1 MIDDRPAVDEPFHLL
16 VDGVAEYAIFM
27 LDPSGAV
34 MTWNAGARRI
44 KGYDEAEIIGRHYSV
59 FFVNDDVAAD
69 KPRQLLHHAVV
80 HRRALDEGWRV
91 RKDGSR
97 FWANVVLTALFDGG
111 GEVQGFAD
119 ITRDDTDRRAADMR
133 ARQLDAGLDHE
144 RIARG
149 LNDDVITR
157 IYRAGLVLE
166 SLRAVSQDPRHSQHI
181 DRAVD
186 ELDHAINDLRG
197 IVLDAQTPH
206 QDTSAATRQPKHGH
220 DVLGGLTVRHR

>member
-1 MIDDRPAVDEPFHLL
+1 MIDDRPAIDEPFRLL
-16 VDGVAEYAIFM
+16 VDGVNEYAIFM

-59 FFVNDDVAAD
+59 FFVSDDVSAD

-97 FWANVVLTALFDGG
+97 FWANNVLTALFDDVGK
-111 GEVQGFAD
+111 VRGFAE
-119 ITRDDTDRRAADMR
+119 ITRDDSDRRTANMH
-133 ARQLDAGLDHE
+133 ARQLDVCLDHE

-149 LNDDVITR
+149 LNDDVISR
-157 IYRAGLVLE
+157 IFGVGLALE
-166 SLRAVSQDPRHSQHI
+166 SLRSFSQDPRHSEHI
-181 DRAVD
+181 DQAVE
-186 ELDHAINDLRG
+186 ELDHAINDLRAT
-197 IVLDAQTPH
+197 VLDF
-206 QDTSAATRQPKHGH
+206 
-220 DVLGGLTVRHR
+220 